1 MAERARLVIG
11 EQLKLS
17 REMGIRLERGKKSG
31 ECGLRFQKE
40 DSAKKLKFTKTL
52 SLLTNEKCSFL
63 GGGAEL

>member
-1 MAERARLVIG
+1 MIG

-17 REMGIRLERGKKSG
+17 RKMGIRLQRAKKSG
-31 ECGLRFQKE
+31 ESGLWFQKE

-63 GGGAEL
+63 GGREL